1 MGEPLPEWNE
11 RQQRWGEFAVCGS
24 RDARLCPW
32 SSALDLNQDLHHW
45 LANPWPERSSRFSSL
60 SFKMG
65 KAIPVLKD
73 ARAGAQPHWA
83 VPSGHLATRRRTAR
97 EPSQT
102 RVLQAG
108 RSLAPGAAGLELL
121 SSRISAAL
129 VAACSE
135 PSSPFLVPAVSQDRL
150 CAPREQPGPEPSG
163 RCLGGPCCPAS
174 RGLPRSSWSPW
185 RSPVRNAPDI
195 LSH

>member
-1 MGEPLPEWNE
+1 MREPRRPSLPLDL
-11 RQQRWGEFAVCGS
+11 G
-24 RDARLCPW
+24 
-32 SSALDLNQDLHHW
+32 LDLNQDLHHW
-45 LANPWPERSSRFSSL
+45 LANPWPERSSRFASL
-60 SFKMG
+60 SFKIG

-135 PSSPFLVPAVSQDRL
+135 PSSPFLVPALVRIGSVRRGNSLAQNRQGAVS
-150 CAPREQPGPEPSG
+150 
-163 RCLGGPCCPAS
+163 GGPCCPAS
-174 RGLPRSSWSPW
+174 RGLPRSSCSPW